1 MSAGLEN
8 TIVTAGD
15 SEINVITALGE
26 LKYLT
31 SCLTKSMY
39 HLNEHVNDN
48 LYPNF
53 HKIVIQKQVRLL
65 FRPIDF

>member
-1 MSAGLEN
+1 MSAGLKK

-31 SCLTKSMY
+31 SCLGKSMF
-39 HLNEHVNDN
+39 HLNEYVNDN
-48 LYPNF
+48 LEPNL
-53 HKIVIQKQVRLL
+53 HKTVIQKQVRLL
-65 FRPIDF
+65 SRSIDF